1 MADNTFLGM
10 GMKFPPQINPAT
22 GKFVVSSKEES
33 VKESIY
39 LILMTQ
45 KTERFLRPE
54 FGSNLMSYTFMDI
67 NLTSVSILKRNII
80 EQILSQE
87 PRVANIHIETDSTT
101 KPGCLILNIGY
112 TIIENNTRDNLVFP
126 FYLDQI
132 AEDSKNEQQDQWEEY
147 NSDEPDDGAEDL
159 LEG

>member
-1 MADNTFLGM
+1 MADKAFLGM

-22 GKFVVSSKEES
+22 GRFVVSTNEEC

-45 KTERFLRPE
+45 KSERFLRPE
-54 FGSNLMSYTFMDI
+54 FGSDLLSYTFMDI
-67 NLTSVSILKRNII
+67 NLTSVSILKRNITD
-80 EQILSQE
+80 QLLSQE
-87 PRVANIHIETDSTT
+87 PRIGDITIETDSTT

-112 TIIENNTRDNLVFP
+112 TIIESNTRDNLVFP
-126 FYLDQI
+126 FYMDQI
-132 AEDSKNEQQDQWEEY
+132 EEDNKDEQQNQWEEY
-147 NSDEPDDGAEDL
+147 NSYEPEDESAGL

>member
-1 MADNTFLGM
+1 MADKAFLGM

-22 GKFVVSSKEES
+22 GRFVVSTNEES

-45 KTERFLRPE
+45 KSERFLRPE
-54 FGSNLMSYTFMDI
+54 FGSDLLSYTFMDI
-67 NLTSVSILKRNII
+67 NLTSVSILKRNITD
-80 EQILSQE
+80 QLLSQE
-87 PRVANIHIETDSTT
+87 PRIGDITIETDSTT

-112 TIIENNTRDNLVFP
+112 TIIESNTRDNLVFP
-126 FYLDQI
+126 FYMDQI
-132 AEDSKNEQQDQWEEY
+132 EEDNKDEQQNQWEEY
-147 NSDEPDDGAEDL
+147 NSYEPEDESAGL

>member
-1 MADNTFLGM
+1 MADKAFLGM

-22 GKFVVSSKEES
+22 GRFVVSTNEES

-45 KTERFLRPE
+45 KSERFLRPE
-54 FGSNLMSYTFMDI
+54 FGSDLLSYTFMDI
-67 NLTSVSILKRNII
+67 NLTSVSILKRNITD
-80 EQILSQE
+80 QLLSQE
-87 PRVANIHIETDSTT
+87 PRIGDITIETDSTT

-112 TIIENNTRDNLVFP
+112 TIIESNTRDNLVFP
-126 FYLDQI
+126 FYMDQI
-132 AEDSKNEQQDQWEEY
+132 EEDNKDEQQNQWEEY
-147 NSDEPDDGAEDL
+147 NSYEPEDESASL

>member
-1 MADNTFLGM
+1 MADKAFLGM

-22 GKFVVSSKEES
+22 GRFVVSTNEEI

-45 KTERFLRPE
+45 KSERFLRPE
-54 FGSNLMSYTFMDI
+54 FGSDLLSYTFMDI
-67 NLTSVSILKRNII
+67 NLTSVSILKRNITD
-80 EQILSQE
+80 QLLSQE
-87 PRVANIHIETDSTT
+87 PRIGDITIETDSTT

-112 TIIENNTRDNLVFP
+112 TIIESNTRDNLVFP
-126 FYLDQI
+126 FYMDQI
-132 AEDSKNEQQDQWEEY
+132 EEDNKDEQQNQWEEY
-147 NSDEPDDGAEDL
+147 NSYEPEDESAGL